1 MTVWINIERLMGP
14 ILALGEIVMLPGGT
28 GIFCQRRWCLVC
40 AGYDGIRGSA
50 GRVELSV
57 QAWK

>member
-1 MTVWINIERLMGP
+1 MTVWINLERLMGP

-28 GIFCQRRWCLVC
+28 GIFCQRRLCLVC
-40 AGYDGIRGSA
+40 AGYDEIRGIA
-50 GRVELSV
+50 WRVELSV